1 MRLGKK
7 IKLVQGTIALI
18 AIAFIA
24 LSAIGIISF
33 KTSSKLNNYYN
44 RLSFKGVST
53 IETYG
58 DMNGSF
64 NELRTYLTRVLDRPY
79 TEAQI
84 NDVENTD
91 VRVKECFTK
100 INAIGLDSSQ
110 GAILKEI
117 EDNYTNYMGIYSD
130 VKNKRKAGLEITP
143 DQSKQFSV
151 VGASITD
158 GIKTALAKENA
169 RITTETAEYK
179 SVSTSS
185 SRASV
190 AITIF
195 SALLLLV
202 ISVVFIY
209 ELKLLLKETVNTINV
224 IASGD
229 FTSPIDTSPNTE
241 FGYMNK
247 QLNTMRN
254 SIAGLLREVR
264 IVAGTIDEGASN
276 LSALSEEMY
285 STSDEVST
293 AIEEVANGS
302 TTQAGELMSVNESM
316 KEFGDALAVFV
327 KLTGGV
333 DCAAGSIDS
342 MASTSNKQ
350 LEELVVSINNISN
363 SFEGVI
369 DRIKEFEISINEAN
383 EITGL
388 INNISAQTNLLAL
401 NAAIEAARAGE
412 SGRGFSVVADEIR
425 KLADQSK
432 NSSDRISGL
441 LSNVSSETSNLVK
454 TTGDVNKELA
464 NEVITINT
472 AVESFQSI
480 INSVESII
488 PDIQRI
494 SVGIDKLNLGI
505 SPVMLKIEGTS
516 AVAEENSAASEEI
529 AASTAEMKNSAGSV
543 SSTAQNLTGLAEQL
557 TKELNK
563 FKL

>member
-1 MRLGKK
+1 MRVGNK
-7 IKLVQGTIALI
+7 IKLVQGTISLI
-18 AIAFIA
+18 SIAFIA
-24 LSAIGIISF
+24 LCAIVIISF
-33 KTSSKLNNYYN
+33 TTSSKLNNYYT
-44 RLSFKGVST
+44 RLSSNGVAT

-64 NELRTYLTRVLDRPY
+64 NELRTYLTKVLDRAY
-79 TEAQI
+79 TDAQI
-84 NDVENTD
+84 TDVENTD
-91 VRVKECFTK
+91 ATVKDCFKK
-100 INAIGLDSSQ
+100 IKSLGLDSSQ
-110 GAILKEI
+110 VAAITEI
-117 EDNYTNYMGIYSD
+117 ENSYTSYMDIYND
-130 VKNKRKAGLEITP
+130 VKTKRKANLTITS
-143 DQSKQFSV
+143 DQSKQFTV
-151 VGASITD
+151 VGATITD
-158 GIKTALAKENA
+158 GIKTALSKENV
-169 RITTETAEYK
+169 RIIAETAEYK
-179 SVSTSS
+179 SASASS
-185 SRASV
+185 NRALVAV
-190 AITIF
+190 AIF
-195 SALLLLV
+195 STLLLLI
-202 ISVVFIY
+202 ISAVFIS
-209 ELKLLLKETVNTINV
+209 ELKLLLKETINTIKV

-229 FTSPIDTSPNTE
+229 FTSVIDTSPNTE
-241 FGYMNK
+241 FGDMNK
-247 QLNTMRN
+247 QLDTMRN
-254 SIAGLLREVR
+254 SVAGLLRDVR
-264 IVAGTIDEGASN
+264 TVSCTIDEGASN

-302 TTQAGELMSVNESM
+302 TTQAGELMSINESI
-316 KEFGDALAVFV
+316 KEFGNALGIFV
-327 KLTGGV
+327 TLTGGV
-333 DCAAGSIDS
+333 DSTAGSIGS

-350 LEELVVSINNISN
+350 LEELVISLNNISN

-369 DRIKEFEISINEAN
+369 DKIKELEGSINEAN

-388 INNISAQTNLLAL
+388 INNISVQTNLLAL

-454 TTGDVNKELA
+454 TTGDVNKDLA

-488 PDIQRI
+488 PDIQKI
-494 SVGIDKLNLGI
+494 SVGIGNLNVGI
-505 SPVMLKIEGTS
+505 SPVMLKLEGTS
-516 AVAEENSAASEEI
+516 AVAEQNSAASEEI

-543 SSTAQNLTGLAEQL
+543 SSTAQSLTDSADQL

>member
-1 MRLGKK
+1 MRIGNK
-7 IKLVQGTIALI
+7 IKLVQGTISLI
-18 AIAFIA
+18 SIAFIA
-24 LSAIGIISF
+24 LCAIVIISF
-33 KTSSKLNNYYN
+33 TTSSKLNKYYT
-44 RLSFKGVST
+44 RLSSNGVAT
-53 IETYG
+53 IEIYG
-58 DMNGSF
+58 DLNGSF
-64 NELRTYLTRVLDRPY
+64 NELRTYLTRVLDRTY
-79 TEAQI
+79 TDAQI

-91 VRVKECFTK
+91 ATVKDCFK
-100 INAIGLDSSQ
+100 RIKSLGLDSSQ
-110 GAILKEI
+110 VATVTEI
-117 EDNYTNYMGIYSD
+117 ENNYTSYINIYNE
-130 VKNKRKAGLEITP
+130 VKIKRKANLEITP

-151 VGASITD
+151 VGAAITD
-158 GIKTALAKENA
+158 GIKTALSNENA

-179 SVSTSS
+179 SASASS
-185 SRASV
+185 NRSLVTV
-190 AITIF
+190 AIF
-195 SALLLLV
+195 SILLLLI
-202 ISVVFIY
+202 ISAVFIY
-209 ELKLLLKETVNTINV
+209 ELKLLLKETINTIKV

-229 FTSPIDTSPNTE
+229 FTSVIDASPNTE
-241 FGYMNK
+241 FGNMNK
-247 QLNTMRN
+247 QLDTMRN
-254 SIAGLLREVR
+254 SVAGLLRDVR
-264 IVAGTIDEGASN
+264 TVSCTIDEGASN

-293 AIEEVANGS
+293 AIDEVANGS
-302 TTQAGELMSVNESM
+302 TTQAGELMSINESI
-316 KEFGDALAVFV
+316 KKFGDALGIFV
-327 KLTGGV
+327 TLTDGV
-333 DCAAGSIDS
+333 DFAAGSIDS
-342 MASTSNKQ
+342 MASASNKQ
-350 LEELVVSINNISN
+350 LEELVISLNNISN

-369 DRIKEFEISINEAN
+369 DKIKELEGSINEAN

-388 INNISAQTNLLAL
+388 INNISVQTNLLAL

-412 SGRGFSVVADEIR
+412 SGKGFSVVADEIR

-454 TTGDVNKELA
+454 TTGDVNKDLA

-488 PDIQRI
+488 PDIQKI
-494 SVGIDKLNLGI
+494 SVGIGKLNVGI
-505 SPVMLKIEGTS
+505 SPVMLKLEGTS

-543 SSTAQNLTGLAEQL
+543 SSTAQSLTDSADQL